1 MKTIACGDLV
11 PGCDYKA
18 HAETEAELMGKVSDH
33 VRKAHPEVEL
43 TPALVSAVKSKVRED
58 GRPAH

>member
-18 HAETEAELMGKVSDH
+18 RAETEAELLSKVSAH
-33 VRKAHPEVEL
+33 ARTAHPELEM
-43 TPALVSAVKSKVRED
+43 TPALIERVK
-58 GRPAH
+58 GRIRDEGAPA